1 MIKKL
6 LVVLLFATA
15 ALSAHAESDVQ
26 NIAGV
31 TYRLTTAIDIANSAT
46 GRVNTPEATDSI
58 SSATPQWLQWQSSK
72 KASAV
77 SFMASLKG
85 RYQFGRDGRHHPSQ
99 VEHKGL
105 ESGDILQL
113 GLPQIDALLIK
124 GLRVGARVSF

>member
-6 LVVLLFATA
+6 LVVFLFATA

-46 GRVNTPEATDSI
+46 GRVNTSVAAESVSDAS
-58 SSATPQWLQWQSSK
+58 PQWIQWQSSK

-77 SFMASLKG
+77 RFMASLKG

-105 ESGDILQL
+105 ESDDVLEL
-113 GLPQIDALLIK
+113 GLPRIDSLLIK